1 VITVVAFVFPC
12 LGHAQDFQVLIC
24 GFSLCALDSVM
35 QQLLVCRSDL
45 VMVFVFSYVDLSSW
59 PRFVLAPVSARAG
72 APVSSRFCL
81 RAGWLSV
88 LDFSARATVFSFRT
102 AQILYPLGFSLSRF
116 LVCVFWSPRE
126 GLRPLLILFRRRRS
140 DLGQLR
146 FSLGLPLDCSC
157 SWVKSTSQL

>member
-1 VITVVAFVFPC
+1 MHRTSRSSFVGSVCALWTQLCSSSSCAGQILLWFLFFPMSISHPGLDSFWHRYPHEQVRRSA
-12 LGHAQDFQVLIC
+12 LGSA
-24 GFSLCALDSVM
+24 CALDG
-35 QQLLVCRSDL
+35 CRCWISL
-45 VMVFVFSYVDLSSW
+45 
-59 PRFVLAPVSARAG
+59 PAPQ
-72 APVSSRFCL
+72 F
-81 RAGWLSV
+81 
-88 LDFSARATVFSFRT
+88 FSFRT